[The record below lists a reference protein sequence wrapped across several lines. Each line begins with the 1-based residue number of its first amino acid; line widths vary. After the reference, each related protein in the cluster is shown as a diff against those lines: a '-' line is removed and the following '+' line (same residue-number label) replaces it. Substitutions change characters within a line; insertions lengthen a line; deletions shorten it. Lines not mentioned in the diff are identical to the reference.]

1 MLVNTLKN
9 AVFLYSRK
17 IVIAF
22 PLTLF
27 IKAFY
32 RLSCLF
38 MHCRSRWMT
47 NHDSEC
53 LFVVIVVCFCGTA
66 YFVWFPLGNL
76 ATVGW
81 CSEVEVSPVPAS
93 SGDSSRFGVCQI
105 LQVNE
110 RQMCGDSTTLI
121 RPNQCHTVTTGQL
134 EASLV
139 TQCLIHSAKTSSDS
153 PRLHFKPLTVLASL
167 FCQKH
172 NLLG

>member
-76 ATVGW
+76 ATVG
-81 CSEVEVSPVPAS
+81 
-93 SGDSSRFGVCQI
+93 
-105 LQVNE
+105 
-110 RQMCGDSTTLI
+110 
-121 RPNQCHTVTTGQL
+121 
-134 EASLV
+134 
-139 TQCLIHSAKTSSDS
+139 
-153 PRLHFKPLTVLASL
+153 
-167 FCQKH
+167 
-172 NLLG
+172 